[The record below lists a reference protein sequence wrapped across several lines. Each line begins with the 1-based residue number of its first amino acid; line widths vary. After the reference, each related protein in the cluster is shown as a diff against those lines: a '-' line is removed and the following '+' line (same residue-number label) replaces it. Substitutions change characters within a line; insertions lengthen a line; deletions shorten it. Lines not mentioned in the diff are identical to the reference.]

1 MISSLFFK
9 QDIVVLMACLY
20 LLQGGP
26 FYKSHE
32 FAMLFFRHLL
42 DTLMNA
48 SIVEASLV
56 KSKNG
61 DVIIYTPITN
71 YSCDPNSLEHLFLYE
86 FTSIYQKT
94 NSIK

>member
-1 MISSLFFK
+1 MISSLSFK
-9 QDIVVLMACLY
+9 QDIVVPMACLY

-26 FYKSHE
+26 FCESHE

-48 SIVEASLV
+48 NIVEASFV

-61 DVIIYTPITN
+61 DVIIYTPTTN
-71 YSCDPNSLEHLFLYE
+71 YSCHPNSLERLSLYE
-86 FTSIYQKT
+86 FTSIYKKIV
-94 NSIK
+94 SIK